1 MLLIFLIKIFA
12 KSFSNFLGL
21 TEINLEREVTFL
33 LSKPQG
39 TIFKY

>member
-1 MLLIFLIKIFA
+1 MKIFA
-12 KSFSNFLGL
+12 KLFSNFLGF

-39 TIFKY
+39 IIFKY